1 MNKTDKRSSIPHLD
15 PNVKNFFEEYL
26 EKCKAQN
33 NLDVNPFSEEI
44 ISSSKAQNEADVNSF
59 FNMISE
65 FLLIRDEYNRLS
77 HEICEAYF
85 QLYVK
90 PFSDKTFMES

>member
-1 MNKTDKRSSIPHLD
+1 MNKTDSRSFIPHLD
-15 PNVKNFFEEYL
+15 PNVKNFFKKYL

-33 NLDVNPFSEEI
+33 KHDVNHFSEKI
-44 ISSSKAQNEADVNSF
+44 ITSLKAKS
-59 FNMISE
+59 
-65 FLLIRDEYNRLS
+65 
-77 HEICEAYF
+77 EAYF

>member
-1 MNKTDKRSSIPHLD
+1 MNKTDSRSFIPHLD

-26 EKCKAQN
+26 KKCKAQN
-33 NLDVNPFSEEI
+33 KQDVNRFLEKMITFP
-44 ISSSKAQNEADVNSF
+44 KAQNEADVNSF

-65 FLLIRDEYNRLS
+65 FLLIRDEYNKLS

-90 PFSDKTFMES
+90 PFSTKLSES